1 MRRSKLRVRIQKRR
15 RRLLLL
21 ILKAILGTQRPPAP
35 FFCVLLHDLIPV
47 NPVKERDFKRSG
59 NDRIADFKKLLEKN
73 RINVTIRRGMGK
85 NIDAACGQ
93 LRRSYMNGEADI
105 GQN

>member
-1 MRRSKLRVRIQKRR
+1 M
-15 RRLLLL
+15 
-21 ILKAILGTQRPPAP
+21 
-35 FFCVLLHDLIPV
+35 
-47 NPVKERDFKRSG
+47 

-93 LRRSYMNGEADI
+93 LRRSYMKGEADI
-105 GQN
+105 DEK